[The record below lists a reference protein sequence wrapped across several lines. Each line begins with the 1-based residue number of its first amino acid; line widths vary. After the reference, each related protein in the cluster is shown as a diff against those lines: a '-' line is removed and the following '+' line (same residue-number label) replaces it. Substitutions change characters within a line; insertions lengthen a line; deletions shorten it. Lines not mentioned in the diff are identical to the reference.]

1 MSLHSFIFA
10 VPMRKCWGLNSCT
23 SYTFALAMLHDMVLA
38 FALLAFF
45 HEAKKSLVYQKL
57 TIIIII
63 EVNLV

>member
-1 MSLHSFIFA
+1 
-10 VPMRKCWGLNSCT
+10 
-23 SYTFALAMLHDMVLA
+23 MLHDMVLA